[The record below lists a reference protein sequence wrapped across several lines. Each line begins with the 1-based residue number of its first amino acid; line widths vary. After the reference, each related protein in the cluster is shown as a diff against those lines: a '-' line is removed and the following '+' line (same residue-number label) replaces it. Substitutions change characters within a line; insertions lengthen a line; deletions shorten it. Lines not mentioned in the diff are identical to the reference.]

1 MGKLAQAFFNA
12 IGSESFSSDS
22 EINKTRRHREC
33 RHYQVNS
40 VRPQPVVVLF
50 SLGKKSQ
57 HKELH

>member
-1 MGKLAQAFFNA
+1 MGKLAREFLSALA
-12 IGSESFSSDS
+12 LELESNNSQQSPAS
-22 EINKTRRHREC
+22 QC

-57 HKELH
+57 HRELH

>member
-1 MGKLAQAFFNA
+1 MGKLAREFLSALA
-12 IGSESFSSDS
+12 LELESNNSQQSPAS
-22 EINKTRRHREC
+22 QC
-33 RHYQVNS
+33 RHYRVNS

>member
-33 RHYQVNS
+33 RYYHVNS
-40 VRPQPVVVLF
+40 VRPQSVVVLF

-57 HKELH
+57 HRELH